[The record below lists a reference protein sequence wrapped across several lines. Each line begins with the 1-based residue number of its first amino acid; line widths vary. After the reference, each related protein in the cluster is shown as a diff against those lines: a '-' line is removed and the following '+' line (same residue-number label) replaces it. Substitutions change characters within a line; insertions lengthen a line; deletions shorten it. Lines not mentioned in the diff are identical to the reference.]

1 MSPKAIVE
9 VWEYTKSIF
18 NKFNI
23 SLSSKK
29 ALETL
34 VTKDILP
41 ILLTELNNSVG
52 STRATCI
59 EGGLHLPSK

>member
-1 MSPKAIVE
+1 MSPKSIVE

-23 SLSSKK
+23 SLLSEKK
-29 ALETL
+29 LETL
-34 VTKDILP
+34 VAMDILL

-52 STRATCI
+52 SSRATCI
-59 EGGLHLPSK
+59 EGG